1 MPDTRDSEGAA
12 DHMVS
17 GLTVEDKQL
26 SVQKARRWQ
35 KGSRVQPALHTY
47 LDKLLAE
54 GVESVVILKGND
66 EVGGGSS
73 QRGVL
78 QVHCQL
84 EGGPDTLHLV
94 QQNSQ
99 HEGGPNTL
107 HLVQQNSLNRAQYHT
122 PGTTKQS
129 A

>member
-1 MPDTRDSEGAA
+1 MPDSRDSEGAA

-17 GLTVEDKQL
+17 GLTAEDKKRKL
-26 SVQKARRWQ
+26 SAQKAGRWQ
-35 KGSRVQPALHTY
+35 KGSSFHPAPLTY

-66 EVGGGSS
+66 EVGGGLS

-78 QVHCQL
+78 QVHRQL
-84 EGGPDTLHLV
+84 EGGPD
-94 QQNSQ
+94 
-99 HEGGPNTL
+99 TL

-122 PGTTKQS
+122 PGTTKQLKQGPVPHTWYNKT